1 MQACF
6 LGVRNASFRTIL
18 RALFS
23 NVNYNASSKC
33 LTMNLFSGLTSIA
46 TSPFVTFYTYHS
58 RSRISHVFYMFYMVL
73 AYVLTV
79 FSKIYMLHNIF
90 FPTIFICTTKTKKP
104 SISSFVALPLRKY
117 SASKEIYAMF

>member
-6 LGVRNASFRTIL
+6 LGVRNASFGTIL

-33 LTMNLFSGLTSIA
+33 LTMNLFSGLTSIV
-46 TSPFVTFYTYHS
+46 PFVTFYTYHS

-90 FPTIFICTTKTKKP
+90 FPTIFICTTKTKKS

-117 SASKEIYAMF
+117 SASKEVYAMF